1 MSNRRLE
8 EEFFIID
15 SFNLNNVNQK
25 LYGYAIKD
33 KDIII
38 DKNININNLDGTGA
52 YTYIHKD
59 KEKIKIL
66 QDFNGSYGLYFYK
79 NEDYFA
85 ISNSFLKLVEYLKK
99 NHTITFNKK
108 YGDAFLFSDLCSFAY
123 GETLINEIEVLPR
136 NYKVII
142 NKNNKSINFEEIDY
156 QEHTIELNSKEGIN
170 TLDKWFY
177 KWTSIIRSIKD
188 KTNNLTMDLS
198 GGFDTRITA
207 TLMLSANIDLNK
219 ITVLS
224 YDDDK
229 ICHAEDYE
237 IASRIGEKFG
247 FSLNKN
253 VFSTKLNKIY
263 DKSNILNTS
272 FYTKLG
278 FHKEMYFNYF
288 NSSNILYSMNGA
300 GGECV
305 RGYPNKR
312 IEEYKKSILNNA
324 NKYNSSL
331 VHPSKKIFNSSLKKL
346 EEKYSNASSE
356 DLSEF
361 YYKEVRCRNHYGKY
375 NVEKYFQ
382 NRINLSP
389 LLDPILHKIKL
400 NTSECDDKHLL
411 MAVIYNRYCPQLL
424 EFKFEGE
431 RGIKKE
437 TIEYA
442 KKINEKYE
450 FKNTNYEFISGPSIN
465 ETNEK
470 INEEPDEMQDVDE
483 ILKNAFYSDTFE
495 EEFKKYYPSEY
506 YNKIAEIIE
515 TTDYYPLKN
524 VYSSIAIIKVIYDI
538 KYKDKE
544 YSDIFE
550 WIQNKFLKEP
560 INKNK
565 YKNIMINSLL
575 SNYNTCRIDIKNF
588 GNENNSI
595 KIISTSDS
603 LANVSF
609 PEWFKNDE
617 GTGVVIQSKK
627 SYMDFKIKCIN
638 DGILNINL
646 KSIDI
651 HDRENNR
658 FPIYI
663 DYTSLKINNEEH
675 IIENKLTWHD
685 ELYIIKRKVKN
696 STILKIHVEWQPFSP
711 SSLYKNKII
720 INQKEKVKKLTK
732 TNKQQKE
739 EIYKLKR
746 KNKEI
751 LNSKSWKITKPLRN
765 VGKLIK

>member
-300 GGECV
+300 GGDVYEV
-305 RGYPNKR
+305 
-312 IEEYKKSILNNA
+312 ILI
-324 NKYNSSL
+324 KE
-331 VHPSKKIFNSSLKKL
+331 LK
-346 EEKYSNASSE
+346 N
-356 DLSEF
+356 
-361 YYKEVRCRNHYGKY
+361 
-375 NVEKYFQ
+375 
-382 NRINLSP
+382 
-389 LLDPILHKIKL
+389 
-400 NTSECDDKHLL
+400 
-411 MAVIYNRYCPQLL
+411 
-424 EFKFEGE
+424 
-431 RGIKKE
+431 IKK
-437 TIEYA
+437 
-442 KKINEKYE
+442 
-450 FKNTNYEFISGPSIN
+450 
-465 ETNEK
+465 
-470 INEEPDEMQDVDE
+470 
-483 ILKNAFYSDTFE
+483 AF
-495 EEFKKYYPSEY
+495 
-506 YNKIAEIIE
+506 
-515 TTDYYPLKN
+515 
-524 VYSSIAIIKVIYDI
+524 
-538 KYKDKE
+538 
-544 YSDIFE
+544 
-550 WIQNKFLKEP
+550 
-560 INKNK
+560 
-565 YKNIMINSLL
+565 
-575 SNYNTCRIDIKNF
+575 
-588 GNENNSI
+588 
-595 KIISTSDS
+595 
-603 LANVSF
+603 
-609 PEWFKNDE
+609 
-617 GTGVVIQSKK
+617 
-627 SYMDFKIKCIN
+627 
-638 DGILNINL
+638 
-646 KSIDI
+646 
-651 HDRENNR
+651 
-658 FPIYI
+658 
-663 DYTSLKINNEEH
+663 
-675 IIENKLTWHD
+675 
-685 ELYIIKRKVKN
+685 
-696 STILKIHVEWQPFSP
+696 
-711 SSLYKNKII
+711 
-720 INQKEKVKKLTK
+720 
-732 TNKQQKE
+732 
-739 EIYKLKR
+739 
-746 KNKEI
+746 
-751 LNSKSWKITKPLRN
+751 
-765 VGKLIK
+765 